1 MTQIVINRDH
11 GGFGLSNEA
20 IERLFEL
27 KNWKLVKQVRDS
39 DFILYYIDSI
49 EDRNLFNEYD
59 VLRDDLDLVQV
70 VKELGEKANSRY
82 SNLKI
87 VTIPD
92 DVDFD
97 IQEYDGREWI
107 AEKHR
112 TWC

>member
-11 GGFGLSNEA
+11 GGFGLSNKA

-39 DFILYYIDSI
+39 GVTLYYKDSI
-49 EDRNLFNEYD
+49 DDDNFFSEYD
-59 VLRDDLDLVQV
+59 LQRDDLDLVQV